1 MPMFV
6 CLFWSVMLTIDLSIH
21 FRRVDTR
28 QPDTK
33 YLPKLCLLLFMLT
46 AVVLYFGHCVFFAH
60 DIAFIP
66 LSDTLYSMANLA
78 VFPLYYFY
86 ICSLTVRH
94 RDWKLLSLLLL
105 PALIGGCCV
114 GSFYMMMSQQ
124 ETATFIDHYL
134 YHGQR
139 IGSTGLV
146 ACQTFVHDLCKM
158 AFAFLVVPVFF
169 YGRRNIQRY
178 DNLVN
183 CTYADT
189 EEKSLASL
197 HYMFIVFVAVSAL
210 SFAVN
215 IVGRHQFDETPWM
228 LALSST
234 VFSALLFTIGYVGYH
249 QQFCIHDIEQDEKQ
263 ADAVA
268 SVLPNIGDLRI
279 RIEQLVEKEELFRQP
294 NFKIVDLVQQLG
306 TNRNYIYQAVNREMG
321 TSFNEYV
328 NRLRVDYASRLISTY
343 PDMSLVEVQELS
355 GFNSSTTF
363 YRNFKH
369 YKGASPKEY
378 KTKQRGREITVS
390 SVASASRQNEN
401 YVFTMRKHS
410 FEIAKT

>member
-1 MPMFV
+1 
-6 CLFWSVMLTIDLSIH
+6 
-21 FRRVDTR
+21 
-28 QPDTK
+28 
-33 YLPKLCLLLFMLT
+33 
-46 AVVLYFGHCVFFAH
+46 
-60 DIAFIP
+60 
-66 LSDTLYSMANLA
+66 
-78 VFPLYYFY
+78 
-86 ICSLTVRH
+86 
-94 RDWKLLSLLLL
+94 
-105 PALIGGCCV
+105 
-114 GSFYMMMSQQ
+114 
-124 ETATFIDHYL
+124 
-134 YHGQR
+134 
-139 IGSTGLV
+139 
-146 ACQTFVHDLCKM
+146 M

-306 TNRNYIYQAVNREMG
+306 TNRNYIYQAINREMG

-355 GFNSSTTF
+355 GFNSSATF

-410 FEIAKT
+410 FETAKT